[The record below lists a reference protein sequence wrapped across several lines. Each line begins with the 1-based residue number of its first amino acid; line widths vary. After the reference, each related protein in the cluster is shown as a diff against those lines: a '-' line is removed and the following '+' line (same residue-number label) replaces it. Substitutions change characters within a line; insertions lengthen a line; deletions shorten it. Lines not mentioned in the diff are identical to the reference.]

1 MQRAPMSL
9 AEYQRKFR
17 SLNVNVSGGRRSP
30 HKICML
36 LAVLDLARGGCLVVN
51 AIRYD
56 PVLLV
61 RYNRYFS
68 AVQAPGDHPNA
79 YFPFFHLGGRLRGGE
94 ASFWNLVA
102 LPGEEVALAR
112 MTTARSHGDIA
123 NVVAYARLDEEL
135 FALLQDPTN
144 VEILAETLAAHWFSR
159 GLEDLAAVA
168 DDERRVSQYER
179 RLRMLEPQGEGP
191 VDPGDAIRSP
201 AFRRVVI
208 QAYDYR
214 CAASGV
220 RVLLPDGTAMVEAA
234 HIHAFSVC
242 ADDDPRNGLALTPDM
257 HWAMDNGLIAPGPDY
272 RWHIHRSLD
281 DRVPDFANLVRLNER
296 ELILP
301 KEARFYPKREALEWR
316 LERMRSAEG
325 AFP

>member
-1 MQRAPMSL
+1 LSL
-9 AEYQRKFR
+9 ADYQRRFR

-36 LAVLDLARGGCLVVN
+36 LAVLDLARSGSLTVN
-51 AIRYD
+51 EVRYD
-56 PVLLV
+56 PALLV

-94 ASFWNLVA
+94 ASFWHLVS
-102 LPGEEVALAR
+102 LPGEEVALTR
-112 MTTARSHGDIA
+112 MTTARSHGDITH
-123 NVVAYARLDEEL
+123 VVAYARLDDEL
-135 FALLQDPTN
+135 FSLRQDPAS
-144 VEILAETLAAHWFSR
+144 VEILAETLAAHWFDR

-168 DDERRVSQYER
+168 ADERRVSLYER
-179 RLRMLEPQGEGP
+179 RLRLAEAPGEGE
-191 VDPGDAIRSP
+191 DPGEAVRSP

-234 HIHAFSVC
+234 HIHAFSAC

-272 RWHIHRSLD
+272 RWHIHRALD
-281 DRVPDFANLVRLNER
+281 DRVPDFAHLVRLKGR

-316 LERMRSAEG
+316 LERMRNAM
-325 AFP
+325 